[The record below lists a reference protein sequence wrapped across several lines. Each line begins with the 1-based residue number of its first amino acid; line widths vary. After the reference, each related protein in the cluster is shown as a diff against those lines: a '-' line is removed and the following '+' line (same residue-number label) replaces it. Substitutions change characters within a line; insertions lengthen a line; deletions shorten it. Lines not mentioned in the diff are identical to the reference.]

1 MLLHPHRAL
10 VKAAAGDPF
19 EVEFVNAIIATGAK
33 PGRCRR
39 GPVGLELAQNFAAF
53 SVRVTLLDPGLRIL
67 EPVDEEIAQMLET
80 RMVQQGV
87 SLVLDARVSRIC
99 HAGGGAYVQYHDR
112 RAQRTGPMENT
123 SCRWP
128 GTKHVPKDWDRITP
142 KSATTAT
149 AYL

>member
-1 MLLHPHRAL
+1 MTD
-10 VKAAAGDPF
+10 K
-19 EVEFVNAIIATGAK
+19 
-33 PGRCRR
+33 
-39 GPVGLELAQNFAAF
+39 
-53 SVRVTLLDPGLRIL
+53 SVRVTFLDPGLRIL
-67 EPVDEEIAQMLET
+67 EPVDEEIVRMFET

-87 SLVLDARVSRIC
+87 SLVLDAHVSRIC
-99 HAGGGAYVQYHDR
+99 DAGGGAYVQYHDR